1 MRSTP
6 RPNIGLG
13 RGLELLLED
22 SEIVE
27 KSAGGGGGGKDEI
40 VDLAEMSAPTEEM
53 CEVFSA
59 GIDVKVFMLD
69 AAPSDGD
76 MRVGMSGTRPIL
88 AGNMRTWE
96 KGRSRT
102 VTVLRAT

>member
-1 MRSTP
+1 VRLTP
-6 RPNIGLG
+6 RLNIGLG

-27 KSAGGGGGGKDEI
+27 KSTGGGGGGGDGEDEI

-76 MRVGMSGTRPIL
+76 IRLGMSL
-88 AGNMRTWE
+88 ARGQF
-96 KGRSRT
+96 
-102 VTVLRAT
+102 